1 MIELGLNAYFL
12 PHSDPHRN
20 EYLSDHDKRI
30 GFITGFKGS
39 NAHTLITQ
47 EQALLWTDGRY
58 WQEAEK
64 ELYEGWNLMKITSG
78 VPTYYEWCIQNLP
91 KDSIIGYDPSI
102 VTADAAINRTKY
114 FVDKGYQ
121 FLPIERNI
129 VNEIWENRPELSQEP
144 IIIFDEKYA
153 GESFTKKIKRVAEEM
168 GDKNFYLV
176 TALDEIAWTL
186 NLRGKDV
193 EYNPVFFSYL
203 ILEKRGEENKI
214 HLFVNEGKVANIR
227 EYLEGN
233 RIQIYPYESASSFL
247 SAIEESVI
255 VDSTSCNYQL
265 FKSIKN
271 PEKKESIITNL
282 KAIKNSTEIQ
292 GFRNSHIRD
301 GVAVCKY
308 LAWLGKE
315 LEDGHIHN
323 EYEAALKLNQY
334 RSEEDLNMG
343 LSFANI
349 SCSGPNASF
358 IHYHPE
364 PDNSSEIKKD
374 QIYLLDS
381 GGQYLDGTIDTTR
394 TVHYGN
400 PTDWEKEC
408 YTRVLLGNLDL
419 ERVVW
424 PYGTWGIS
432 GADLDILARRRLW
445 KKGLDFQHGTGH
457 GVGHYLNVH
466 EGPQGISRA
475 RKIQLEEGM
484 NVTNEPGYYEKGNFG
499 IRIENV
505 MFVAKHPTIENF
517 LCFENVTRVPYDK
530 NLILLS
536 MLNDEDKAYINAY
549 HQIVYDTLS
558 PILRSRNDDFTLN
571 WLEKATSP
579 IE

>member
-1 MIELGLNAYFL
+1 MNQLAVFSQQL
-12 PHSDPHRN
+12 
-20 EYLSDHDKRI
+20 K
-30 GFITGFKGS
+30 KV
-39 NAHTLITQ
+39 
-47 EQALLWTDGRY
+47 LLW
-58 WQEAEK
+58 
-64 ELYEGWNLMKITSG
+64 
-78 VPTYYEWCIQNLP
+78 IQP
-91 KDSIIGYDPSI
+91 AVII
-102 VTADAAINRTKY
+102 N
-114 FVDKGYQ
+114 
-121 FLPIERNI
+121 
-129 VNEIWENRPELSQEP
+129 
-144 IIIFDEKYA
+144 
-153 GESFTKKIKRVAEEM
+153 
-168 GDKNFYLV
+168 YL
-176 TALDEIAWTL
+176 
-186 NLRGKDV
+186 NQ
-193 EYNPVFFSYL
+193 S
-203 ILEKRGEENKI
+203 
-214 HLFVNEGKVANIR
+214 
-227 EYLEGN
+227 
-233 RIQIYPYESASSFL
+233 RIQR
-247 SAIEESVI
+247 
-255 VDSTSCNYQL
+255 
-265 FKSIKN
+265 
-271 PEKKESIITNL
+271 KKESIITNL